1 MRKFLS
7 GIYLLLLFAGA
18 VKAQAVA
25 PDWGKIPAHPRLL
38 LLKGE
43 EESLRALVK
52 TDASWK
58 KVHDEIIRECDSIL
72 QKYPLKRDMIG
83 RRLLQVS
90 REGIRRIFFL
100 SYAARTTGKKKY
112 ASRCEEELLAVCNF
126 RDWNPDHFLDVAEM
140 TLAVSI
146 GYDWLY
152 NDLPEKS
159 KAVIKKAIIEKGLLP
174 SQNSKYNGW
183 LRGNNN
189 WNQVCNAGITYG
201 ALAVYEEQPQVSQE
215 LLLRALTSIEKP
227 MAEYAP
233 AGNYKEG
240 YSYWGYGTSF
250 NVFFISALEKIFGT
264 DFGLAEKPGFMESAA
279 FYQHLISQSGL
290 PFNYSDAGGLEGL
303 QPAMFWF
310 ANRQKDPSLLYIEK
324 QYLQESKFNARTNR
338 LLPAALIWA
347 NGISADNITLPKVKT
362 WSGKSDNQV
371 VMMRS
376 GWQKNQGIYVGFKGG
391 TPSVSHGHMDAGS
404 FVMDANGV
412 RWSADLGMQQ
422 YNSLES
428 AGLSIWDM
436 SQHSERWQVFRYTNY
451 AHSTLTVNNHL
462 QQVKADAPLI
472 KFSDDS
478 LNMRAVLDL
487 SAAYAGDLT
496 RAQRG
501 IAIANGQY
509 VNVRDELQAG
519 DSICVIRWAML
530 TPATVSLVD
539 GNQAQLTSKGQK
551 MILSVIG
558 LPDVK
563 LTTWRTDPPRSYD
576 AVNPGTTLIG
586 FEVTVPANT
595 KLAYNVMLV
604 PGEGITIR
612 RSDLK
617 SLDQW

>member
-1 MRKFLS
+1 
-7 GIYLLLLFAGA
+7 
-18 VKAQAVA
+18 
-25 PDWGKIPAHPRLL
+25 
-38 LLKGE
+38 
-43 EESLRALVK
+43 
-52 TDASWK
+52 
-58 KVHDEIIRECDSIL
+58 
-72 QKYPLKRDMIG
+72 
-83 RRLLQVS
+83 
-90 REGIRRIFFL
+90 
-100 SYAARTTGKKKY
+100 
-112 ASRCEEELLAVCNF
+112 
-126 RDWNPDHFLDVAEM
+126 
-140 TLAVSI
+140 
-146 GYDWLY
+146 
-152 NDLPEKS
+152 
-159 KAVIKKAIIEKGLLP
+159 
-174 SQNSKYNGW
+174 
-183 LRGNNN
+183 
-189 WNQVCNAGITYG
+189 
-201 ALAVYEEQPQVSQE
+201 
-215 LLLRALTSIEKP
+215 
-227 MAEYAP
+227 
-233 AGNYKEG
+233 
-240 YSYWGYGTSF
+240 
-250 NVFFISALEKIFGT
+250 
-264 DFGLAEKPGFMESAA
+264 
-279 FYQHLISQSGL
+279 
-290 PFNYSDAGGLEGL
+290 
-303 QPAMFWF
+303 
-310 ANRQKDPSLLYIEK
+310 
-324 QYLQESKFNARTNR
+324 
-338 LLPAALIWA
+338 
-347 NGISADNITLPKVKT
+347 
-362 WSGKSDNQV
+362 
-371 VMMRS
+371 MMRS

-428 AGLSIWDM
+428 AGLRIWDM